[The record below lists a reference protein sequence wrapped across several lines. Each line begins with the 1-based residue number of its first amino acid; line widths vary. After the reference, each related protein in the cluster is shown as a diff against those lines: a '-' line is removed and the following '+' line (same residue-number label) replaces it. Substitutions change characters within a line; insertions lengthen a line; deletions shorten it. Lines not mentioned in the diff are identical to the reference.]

1 MLGLVKIFMGHWQD
15 DRPLEECIADS
26 RSVPPWEE
34 MDRMEFH
41 DNLETLM
48 DILSDEERKVVE
60 MRFGFS
66 CEKSTLQ
73 EIGQVLDFPVEGG
86 AQSGRA
92 WAQDASDEDRRFAG
106 LMAGNHELASVWWG
120 DFVLEDWDGSLCHA
134 LFMLG
139 FLRGATEACEEMK
152 Q

>member
-1 MLGLVKIFMGHWQD
+1 MNSEIELVN
-15 DRPLEECIADS
+15 DS
-26 RSVPPWEE
+26 RHVLIQSIRANPSKFSTPAVQQ
-34 MDRMEFH
+34 F
-41 DNLETLM
+41 
-48 DILSDEERKVVE
+48 VE
-60 MRFGFS
+60 G
-66 CEKSTLQ
+66 LQ